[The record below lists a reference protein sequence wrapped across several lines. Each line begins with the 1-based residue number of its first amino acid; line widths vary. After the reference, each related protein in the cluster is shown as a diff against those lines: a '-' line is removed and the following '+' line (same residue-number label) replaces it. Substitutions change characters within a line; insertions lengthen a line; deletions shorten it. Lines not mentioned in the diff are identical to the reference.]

1 MKEILIIGQ
10 TPPLEGGA
18 QMHIYEVASRI
29 SSADIATQK
38 GSVFKNYISFNILKS
53 PTLIR
58 EVTFFLNALFLSIKI
73 LVFKREYKL
82 VHLHQNLCY
91 FIAPLL
97 RLRYKVVITVHGIH
111 GFKFYDCKFF
121 WFFFRNALSFA
132 NGIIAVNS
140 EDEKELK
147 KYFGDKVVYIPNG
160 VNLSIYSKIN
170 PPVEDKIGFIGRI
183 HEQKGIIYLLEAF
196 HEVEKVHPE
205 FKLDIIGEVNDYAK
219 QLQKK
224 FPSKNI
230 IWRGYL
236 SDRKEIVKIL
246 KSSYCIAL
254 PSLWEGLP
262 LTLFEALASSR
273 PVIVSDIPAFKS
285 VLKDEAIFYE
295 VKNSKDL
302 EKSIKLIIE
311 DKSLAKAYG
320 IKGKKL
326 AEVYD
331 WDNIAKKIQEIYSNA
346 IKS

>member
-1 MKEILIIGQ
+1 M
-10 TPPLEGGA
+10 
-18 QMHIYEVASRI
+18 
-29 SSADIATQK
+29 
-38 GSVFKNYISFNILKS
+38 
-53 PTLIR
+53 
-58 EVTFFLNALFLSIKI
+58 
-73 LVFKREYKL
+73 
-82 VHLHQNLCY
+82 
-91 FIAPLL
+91 
-97 RLRYKVVITVHGIH
+97 
-111 GFKFYDCKFF
+111 
-121 WFFFRNALSFA
+121 
-132 NGIIAVNS
+132 
-140 EDEKELK
+140 
-147 KYFGDKVVYIPNG
+147 
-160 VNLSIYSKIN
+160 
-170 PPVEDKIGFIGRI
+170 
-183 HEQKGIIYLLEAF
+183 LEAF

-320 IKGKKL
+320 IKGNKL